1 MESKGKLWQYA
12 KDANLSPVYS
22 YRFYKNKCCFAI
34 GNSIKTDTTLTDAI
48 INLETVN
55 PIEFF
60 GVNNGKLDLLKRKF
74 PLLKIL
80 SRGTQLK
87 LSGSP
92 EQIGTAREK
101 IELIVSYLERNGH
114 MSDNYF
120 EQVLGGDDTEVVDNF
135 VERNPN
141 EVLVFGPNGKSVRAR
156 TANQKKMVVEADK
169 NDIVFAIGPAGTG
182 KTYTA
187 VALAVRALKNKAVK
201 KIILTRPAVEAGE
214 SLGFLPGDLKEKI
227 DPYLRPLY
235 DALDDMIP
243 ADKLGYYMTTRT
255 IEIAPLAYM
264 RGRTLDNAF
273 IILDEAQNA
282 TDLQLKMF
290 LTRIGASAKAI
301 ITGDMTQVDLPRNQ
315 RSGLQTAVRILQ
327 NIDGIGHIE
336 LDEEDVVRHRLV
348 KSILKAYN
356 AEHERNSD
364 HRP

>member
-1 MESKGKLWQYA
+1 
-12 KDANLSPVYS
+12 
-22 YRFYKNKCCFAI
+22 
-34 GNSIKTDTTLTDAI
+34 LTETI
-48 INLETVN
+48 INLETVS

-60 GVNNGKLDLLKRKF
+60 GVNNGKLDILKKKF
-74 PLLKIL
+74 PRLKIL
-80 SRGTQLK
+80 SRGTQIK
-87 LSGSP
+87 LSGAP
-92 EQIGTAREK
+92 EQIEDARDK
-101 IELIVSYLERNGH
+101 INLAVQYLERNGQ
-114 MSDNYF
+114 MSENYL
-120 EQVLGGDDTEVVDNF
+120 EQILGGDDETTIDHFIEKNQTD
-135 VERNPN
+135 
-141 EVLVFGPNGKSVRAR
+141 VLVFGPHGKSVRAR
-156 TANQKKMVVEADK
+156 TANQKKMVQSVEK

-187 VALAVRALKNKAVK
+187 VALAVRALKNKQVK

-214 SLGFLPGDLKEKI
+214 NLGFLPGDLKEKI

-301 ITGDMTQVDLPRNQ
+301 ITGDITQIDLPPKIK
-315 RSGLQTAVRILQ
+315 SGLEKSVRILA
-327 NIDGIGHIE
+327 NIEGIGHVV
-336 LDEEDVVRHRLV
+336 LDEEDVVRHKLV
-348 KSILKAYN
+348 KAIIKAYDK
-356 AEHERNSD
+356 EKLKELED
-364 HRP
+364 LK

>member
-1 MESKGKLWQYA
+1 M
-12 KDANLSPVYS
+12 
-22 YRFYKNKCCFAI
+22 
-34 GNSIKTDTTLTDAI
+34 TDTI

-60 GVNNGKLDLLKRKF
+60 GVNNGKLDILKKKF

-87 LSGSP
+87 LSGAP
-92 EQIGTAREK
+92 EQVENAREK
-101 IELIVSYLERNGH
+101 IDLIVQYLERNGH
-114 MSDNYF
+114 MSENYF
-120 EQVLGGDDTEVVDNF
+120 EQILGGDDADTIDHF
-135 VERNPN
+135 IERNPN
-141 EVLVFGPNGKSVRAR
+141 DILVFGPNGKSVRAR
-156 TANQKKMVVEADK
+156 TTNQKKLVQQAEK

-187 VALAVRALKNKAVK
+187 VALAVRALKNKQVK

-243 ADKLGYYMTTRT
+243 TDKLGYYMSTRT

-282 TDLQLKMF
+282 TDLQIKMF
-290 LTRIGASAKAI
+290 LTRIGANAKAI
-301 ITGDMTQVDLPRNQ
+301 ITGDITQVDLPRNQ
-315 RSGLQTAVRILQ
+315 RSGLQTAVRILN
-327 NIDGIGHIE
+327 NIDGIAHIE
-336 LDEEDVVRHRLV
+336 LDEDDVVRHKLV
-348 KSILKAYN
+348 KQILRAYEKERKQEEKKA
-356 AEHERNSD
+356 
-364 HRP
+364 

>member
-1 MESKGKLWQYA
+1 MDGGEENVLM
-12 KDANLSPVYS
+12 NL
-22 YRFYKNKCCFAI
+22 N
-34 GNSIKTDTTLTDAI
+34 TLYLTETI

-55 PIEFF
+55 PTEFF
-60 GVNNGKLDLLKRKF
+60 GVNNGKLDILKKKF

-92 EQIGTAREK
+92 EQVETAKDK
-101 IELIVSYLERNGH
+101 INLVVQYLQRNGH
-114 MSDNYF
+114 LTENYL
-120 EQVLGGDDTEVVDNF
+120 EQMLGGGDDAEVVDNF
-135 VERNPN
+135 VDRNPN
-141 EVLVFGPNGKSVRAR
+141 EVLVFGPNGKTVRAR
-156 TANQKKMVVEADK
+156 TVNQKRMVHATDK

-187 VALAVRALKNKAVK
+187 VALAVRALKNKMIK

-214 SLGFLPGDLKEKI
+214 NLGFLPGDLKEKI

-243 ADKLGYYMTTRT
+243 ADKLGYYMSTRT

-282 TDLQLKMF
+282 TDLQIKMF
-290 LTRIGASAKAI
+290 LTRIGPNAKAI
-301 ITGDMTQVDLPRNQ
+301 ITGDMTQVDLPKNQ
-315 RSGLQTAVRILQ
+315 RSGLEKAVRILQ
-327 NIDGIGHIE
+327 GVDGISHIE

-348 KSILKAYN
+348 KAIIRAY
-356 AEHERNSD
+356 EKEKVKEQPH
-364 HRP
+364 

>member
-1 MESKGKLWQYA
+1 
-12 KDANLSPVYS
+12 
-22 YRFYKNKCCFAI
+22 
-34 GNSIKTDTTLTDAI
+34 LTETI
-48 INLETVN
+48 ISLATVN

-60 GVNNGKLDLLKRKF
+60 GVNNGKLDILKKKF

-80 SRGTQLK
+80 SRGTQIK

-92 EQIGTAREK
+92 EQVESAKEK
-101 IELIVSYLERNGH
+101 IELIVQYLERNGH
-114 MSDNYF
+114 MSENYF
-120 EQVLGGDDTEVVDNF
+120 EQILGGDDAETVDNF
-135 VERNPN
+135 IDRNPN
-141 EVLVFGPNGKSVRAR
+141 DILVFGPNGKTVRAR
-156 TANQKKMVVEADK
+156 TINQKRLVQVGEK

-187 VALAVRALKNKAVK
+187 VALAVRALKNKMVK

-243 ADKLGYYMTTRT
+243 ADKLGYYMSTRV

-282 TDLQLKMF
+282 TDLQIKMF
-290 LTRIGASAKAI
+290 LTRIGSNAKAI
-301 ITGDMTQVDLPRNQ
+301 ITGDLTQIDLPKNQ
-315 RSGLQTAVRILQ
+315 RSGLDKAVRILR
-327 NIDGIGHIE
+327 NIDGIAHIE

-348 KSILKAYN
+348 KAIIKAYD
-356 AEHERNSD
+356 RD
-364 HRP
+364 HKENEDQAHPSYREPRAKPEIKVEKPEVKQEEKK

>member
-1 MESKGKLWQYA
+1 MDL
-12 KDANLSPVYS
+12 
-22 YRFYKNKCCFAI
+22 
-34 GNSIKTDTTLTDAI
+34 TDTI

-60 GVNNGKLDLLKRKF
+60 GVNNGKLDILKKKF

-87 LSGSP
+87 LSGAP
-92 EQIGTAREK
+92 EQIESAREK

-114 MSDNYF
+114 MSENYF
-120 EQVLGGDDTEVVDNF
+120 EQVLGGDDAETIDHF

-156 TANQKKMVVEADK
+156 TANQKKLVLEAEK

-187 VALAVRALKNKAVK
+187 VALAVRALKNKQVK

-290 LTRIGASAKAI
+290 LTRIGANAKAI
-301 ITGDMTQVDLPRNQ
+301 ITGDITQVDLPRNQ
-315 RSGLQTAVRILQ
+315 RSGLATAARILK
-327 NIDGIGHIE
+327 NIDGIAHIE

-348 KSILKAYN
+348 KAILRAYN
-356 AEHERNSD
+356 KEHEKEENGR
-364 HRP
+364 

>member
-1 MESKGKLWQYA
+1 L
-12 KDANLSPVYS
+12 
-22 YRFYKNKCCFAI
+22 
-34 GNSIKTDTTLTDAI
+34 TDTI

-60 GVNNGKLDLLKRKF
+60 GVNNGKLDILKKKF

-92 EQIGTAREK
+92 EQVENAKEK
-101 IELIVSYLERNGH
+101 IELIVQYLQRNGH
-114 MSDNYF
+114 MSENYF
-120 EQVLGGDDTEVVDNF
+120 EQILGGDDAETVDNF
-135 VERNPN
+135 IDRNQN
-141 EVLVFGPNGKSVRAR
+141 DILVFGPNGKTVRAR
-156 TANQKKMVVEADK
+156 TVNQKRLVQVAEKSDV
-169 NDIVFAIGPAGTG
+169 VFAIGPAGTG

-187 VALAVRALKNKAVK
+187 VALAVRALKNKIVK

-214 SLGFLPGDLKEKI
+214 NLGFLPGDLKEKI

-243 ADKLGYYMTTRT
+243 ADKLGYYMSTRV

-264 RGRTLDNAF
+264 RGRTLDHAY

-282 TDLQLKMF
+282 TDLQIKMF
-290 LTRIGASAKAI
+290 LTRIGANAKAI
-301 ITGDMTQVDLPRNQ
+301 ITGDITQIDLPKNQ
-315 RSGLQTAVRILQ
+315 RSGLEKAVRILK
-327 NIDGIGHIE
+327 NIDGIAHIE

-348 KSILKAYN
+348 KSIIRAYDKEREKETKDQGLKPPTTHHHN
-356 AEHERNSD
+356 RTDEKPKQEE
-364 HRP
+364 

>member
-1 MESKGKLWQYA
+1 MTE
-12 KDANLSPVYS
+12 
-22 YRFYKNKCCFAI
+22 
-34 GNSIKTDTTLTDAI
+34 AI
-48 INLETVN
+48 INLESVN

-60 GVNNGKLDLLKRKF
+60 GVNNGKLDLLKKKF

-80 SRGTQLK
+80 GRGTQVK
-87 LSGSP
+87 LSGAP
-92 EQIGTAREK
+92 EHIENAREK
-101 IELIVSYLERNGH
+101 IELVIQYIERNGH
-114 MSDNYF
+114 LSENYF
-120 EQVLGGDDTEVVDNF
+120 EQILGGDDAETIDHF
-135 VERNPN
+135 IERNPN
-141 EVLVFGPNGKSVRAR
+141 DVLVFGPNGKTVRAR
-156 TANQKKMVVEADK
+156 TINQKKMVSSSDA

-187 VALAVRALKNKAVK
+187 VALAVRALKNKSVK

-243 ADKLGYYMTTRT
+243 ADKLGYYMSTRT

-264 RGRTLDNAF
+264 RGRTLDNAY

-290 LTRIGASAKAI
+290 LTRIGSNAKAI
-301 ITGDMTQVDLPRNQ
+301 ITGDMTQVDLPKSQ
-315 RSGLQTAVRILQ
+315 KSGLIKASRILK
-327 NIDGIGHIE
+327 NINGIAHIE

-348 KSILKAYN
+348 KAIIRAYETEKKKED
-356 AEHERNSD
+356 EHDSQYHEEKKREYRD
-364 HRP
+364 RH

>member
-1 MESKGKLWQYA
+1 MTE
-12 KDANLSPVYS
+12 
-22 YRFYKNKCCFAI
+22 
-34 GNSIKTDTTLTDAI
+34 AI

-60 GVNNGKLDLLKRKF
+60 GINNGKFEILKRKY

-80 SRGTQLK
+80 SRGSQIK
-87 LSGSP
+87 LSGQP
-92 EQIGTAREK
+92 DEVAGAQTKIGQIIK
-101 IELIVSYLERNGH
+101 YLERNGH
-114 MSDNYF
+114 LSESYF
-120 EQVLGGDDTEVVDNF
+120 SKILGDEENPEIAPEEQGNGDI
-135 VERNPN
+135 
-141 EVLVFGPNGKSVRAR
+141 LVFGPNGKVIRAK
-156 TANQKKMVVEADK
+156 TQNQKLMATASEK
-169 NDIVFAIGPAGTG
+169 NDILFAIGPAGTG

-187 VALAVRALKNKAVK
+187 VALAVRALKNKAVR

-243 ADKLGYYMTTRT
+243 SDKLSYYMANRI

-290 LTRIGASAKAI
+290 LTRIGSSAKAI
-301 ITGDMTQVDLPRNQ
+301 ITGDLTQVDLPKNQ
-315 RSGLQTAVRILQ
+315 RSGLIKATKILK
-327 NIDGIGHIE
+327 NIDGIAQIT
-336 LDEEDVVRHRLV
+336 LDEADVVRHRLV
-348 KSILKAYN
+348 KMIIRAYETEQTKEEQQEEKN
-356 AEHERNSD
+356 KTAYKNIQST
-364 HRP
+364 

>member
-1 MESKGKLWQYA
+1 M
-12 KDANLSPVYS
+12 
-22 YRFYKNKCCFAI
+22 
-34 GNSIKTDTTLTDAI
+34 TDTI

-60 GVNNGKLDLLKRKF
+60 GVNNGKLDILKKKF

-87 LSGSP
+87 LSGQP
-92 EQIGTAREK
+92 EQVESAREK
-101 IELIVSYLERNGH
+101 IVLIVQYLERNGH
-114 MSDNYF
+114 MSENYF
-120 EQVLGGDDTEVVDNF
+120 EQILGGDDAETVDHF
-135 VERNPN
+135 VDRNPN
-141 EVLVFGPNGKSVRAR
+141 DVLVFGPNGKTVRAR
-156 TANQKKMVVEADK
+156 TANQKKLVQQAEK

-187 VALAVRALKNKAVK
+187 VALAVRALKNKVVK

-290 LTRIGASAKAI
+290 LTRIGANAKAI

-315 RSGLQTAVRILQ
+315 KSGLQTAVRILQ
-327 NIDGIGHIE
+327 NIDGIAHIE
-336 LDEEDVVRHRLV
+336 LDEDDVVRHRLV
-348 KSILKAYN
+348 KQILRAYDR
-356 AEHERNSD
+356 ERKEDN
-364 HRP
+364 RQ

>member
-1 MESKGKLWQYA
+1 L
-12 KDANLSPVYS
+12 
-22 YRFYKNKCCFAI
+22 
-34 GNSIKTDTTLTDAI
+34 TDTI

-60 GVNNGKLDLLKRKF
+60 GVNNGKLDILKKKF

-87 LSGSP
+87 LSGAP
-92 EQIGTAREK
+92 EQVENAREK
-101 IELIVSYLERNGH
+101 IDLIVQYLERNGH
-114 MSDNYF
+114 MSENYF
-120 EQVLGGDDTEVVDNF
+120 EQILGGDDADTIDHF
-135 VERNPN
+135 IERNPN
-141 EVLVFGPNGKSVRAR
+141 DILVFGPNGKSVRAR
-156 TANQKKMVVEADK
+156 TANQKKLVQQAEK

-187 VALAVRALKNKAVK
+187 VALAVRALKNKQVK

-214 SLGFLPGDLKEKI
+214 NLGFLPGDLKEKI

-243 ADKLGYYMTTRT
+243 ADKLGYYMSTRT

-282 TDLQLKMF
+282 TDLQIKMF
-290 LTRIGASAKAI
+290 LTRIGANAKAI
-301 ITGDMTQVDLPRNQ
+301 ITGDITQVDLPRNQ
-315 RSGLQTAVRILQ
+315 RSGLQTAVRILN
-327 NIDGIGHIE
+327 NIDGIAHIE
-336 LDEEDVVRHRLV
+336 LDEDDVVRHKLV
-348 KSILKAYN
+348 KQILRAY
-356 AEHERNSD
+356 ERERKED
-364 HRP
+364 EKKQEQK

>member
-1 MESKGKLWQYA
+1 
-12 KDANLSPVYS
+12 
-22 YRFYKNKCCFAI
+22 
-34 GNSIKTDTTLTDAI
+34 LTETI

-60 GVNNGKLDLLKRKF
+60 GVNNGKLDILKKKF

-87 LSGSP
+87 LSGQP
-92 EQIGTAREK
+92 EQVDSAKEK
-101 IELIVSYLERNGH
+101 IELIVQYLERNGH
-114 MSDNYF
+114 MSENYF
-120 EQVLGGDDTEVVDNF
+120 EQILGGDDAETVDNF
-135 VERNPN
+135 IDKNPN
-141 EVLVFGPNGKSVRAR
+141 DVLVFGPNGKTVRAR
-156 TANQKKMVVEADK
+156 TANQKVLVQKAEK

-214 SLGFLPGDLKEKI
+214 NLGFLPGDLKEKI

-243 ADKLGYYMTTRT
+243 ADKLGYYMSTRT

-290 LTRIGASAKAI
+290 LTRIGANAKAI
-301 ITGDMTQVDLPRNQ
+301 ITGDITQVDLPRNQ
-315 RSGLQTAVRILQ
+315 RSGLAKAARILK
-327 NIDGIGHIE
+327 NIDGIAHIE
-336 LDEEDVVRHRLV
+336 LDEDDVVRHRLV
-348 KSILKAYN
+348 KSILRAYDK
-356 AEHERNSD
+356 ERKEEEAREN
-364 HRP
+364 PPKQ